1 MLGNRDP
8 KQGQK
13 RPGPFDFSEHPR
25 LVEVPDAFDLR
36 PNDPN
41 CDCASPRL
49 RCILGFRVQGL
60 HLAGMY
66 KPVQKRVQGL

>member
-1 MLGNRDP
+1 M
-8 KQGQK
+8 
-13 RPGPFDFSEHPR
+13 
-25 LVEVPDAFDLR
+25 EVPDAFDLR

-66 KPVQKRVQGL
+66 KPVQKRVEGLERV